1 MSMFNGVI
9 IMITTIATVHPIH
22 LIPADLVQSIHQTN
36 QLDLRAHLQATVH
49 IQHCWWFQI
58 QPNCVN
64 SGGGNK
70 ATVSG
75 SAKF

>member
-36 QLDLRAHLQATVH
+36 QLDL
-49 IQHCWWFQI
+49 
-58 QPNCVN
+58 
-64 SGGGNK
+64 
-70 ATVSG
+70 
-75 SAKF
+75 